1 MVDEILL
8 IVCVTSPA
16 TNTAPPD
23 TTAPSDGTIVPYTA
37 PPESNNVGAI
47 AGAVAGVAVGIVAV
61 SSITIIIIVVIVMR
75 SRRAQFDL
83 HKKDR

>member
-1 MVDEILL
+1 MRILFIL
-8 IVCVTSPA
+8 CVTSPA
-16 TNTAPPD
+16 THAAPPES